1 MNQNDKNKL
10 EKFGMTHNQI
20 SELKSFLVERIVDN
34 MSTKDLVE
42 YVTDDLD
49 KYYENM
55 PDYYS
60 VSFDDQQL
68 IVNDNLGVWE
78 ADDEDDLIEEITTA
92 SGWCIKSIDYEI
104 QLK

>member
-1 MNQNDKNKL
+1 MK
-10 EKFGMTHNQI
+10 
-20 SELKSFLVERIVDN
+20 FLV
-34 MSTKDLVE
+34 
-42 YVTDDLD
+42 TDIEFDFNTD
-49 KYYENM
+49 M

-78 ADDEDDLIEEITTA
+78 ADDEDDLIEEVTNNA
-92 SGWCIKSIDYEI
+92 GWCIESIDYEI

>member
-1 MNQNDKNKL
+1 MK
-10 EKFGMTHNQI
+10 
-20 SELKSFLVERIVDN
+20 FLV
-34 MSTKDLVE
+34 
-42 YVTDDLD
+42 TDIEFDFNSD
-49 KYYENM
+49 M

-60 VSFDDQQL
+60 VSFDDQQS

>member
-1 MNQNDKNKL
+1 MK
-10 EKFGMTHNQI
+10 
-20 SELKSFLVERIVDN
+20 FLV
-34 MSTKDLVE
+34 
-42 YVTDDLD
+42 TDIEFDFNTD
-49 KYYENM
+49 M

-78 ADDEDDLIEEITTA
+78 ADDEDDLIEEVTDNA
-92 SGWCIKSIDYEI
+92 GWCIESIDYDI